1 MDIVDVVEEK
11 LNVEAIT
18 DSVASPS
25 CGAVSVFIGTTR
37 DSFEGKEVVRL
48 EYEAYLPMAKKKMM
62 EVCTD
67 IRKQW
72 HVKNIS
78 MIHRIGVVPVKE
90 ASIVI
95 AVSSA
100 HRKESL
106 EAVQY
111 AIETVKAIVPVW
123 KKEIY
128 ADESGS
134 WKKNKE
140 CAWGPDELPSC
151 GRPVEPSKK
160 VLPNQG
166 GDKSD
171 TAIRDKL

>member
-1 MDIVDVVEEK
+1 MDIVDVVETELK
-11 LNVEAIT
+11 TNEII
-18 DSVASPS
+18 DSVSSPS
-25 CGAVSVFIGTTR
+25 CGAVSVFVGTTR
-37 DSFEGKEVVRL
+37 DNFDGKTVLRL
-48 EYEAYLPMAKKKMM
+48 EYEAYLPMAKRKML
-62 EVCTD
+62 EVCAD
-67 IRKQW
+67 IRKRW
-72 HVKNIS
+72 KVENIS

-95 AVSSA
+95 AISSA

-128 ADESGS
+128 ADNSAS

-140 CAWGPDELPSC
+140 CAWGTDDVPSNEP
-151 GRPVEPSKK
+151 PVERTTEISADESGDGA
-160 VLPNQG
+160 QG
-166 GDKSD
+166 MMM
-171 TAIRDKL
+171 DKL

>member
-1 MDIVDVVEEK
+1 MDIVDVVEDK
-11 LNVEAIT
+11 LKVDEIT
-18 DSVASPS
+18 DSVSSPS
-25 CGAVSVFIGTTR
+25 CGAVSIFVGTTR
-37 DSFEGKEVVRL
+37 NNFEGKQVVRL
-48 EYEAYLPMAKKKMM
+48 EYEAYYPMAKKKML
-62 EVCTD
+62 EVCAS
-67 IRKQW
+67 IRSQW
-72 HVKNIS
+72 DVENIA

-95 AVSSA
+95 AISSP

-128 ADESGS
+128 ADDSAS

-140 CAWGPDELPSC
+140 CAWGTDDVPSC
-151 GRPVEPSKK
+151 GLPVKSSTKLSPD
-160 VLPNQG
+160 QA
-166 GDKSD
+166 GDKGD